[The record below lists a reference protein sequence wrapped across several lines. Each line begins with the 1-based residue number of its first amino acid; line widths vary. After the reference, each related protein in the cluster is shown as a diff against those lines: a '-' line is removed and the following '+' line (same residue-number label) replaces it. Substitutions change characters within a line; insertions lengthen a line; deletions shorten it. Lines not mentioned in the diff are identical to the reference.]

1 MLININNKKTVLSSL
16 CFIVSL
22 SACNKA
28 ADIKENSHSHSD
40 ELVAAVVKNDANI
53 AYAVYNDSVE
63 LAKIL
68 QQTLSEFIANPTTQ
82 GLQQTKAAWLA
93 AREPYGQ
100 SEVYRFRMGPIDIL
114 REDGSLGS
122 DGEGLE
128 GRINAWPLGE
138 ALIDYIAP
146 SIDGNAGPESP
157 ANALTGNLIAN
168 ADAYPEINL
177 ELLKTYFEYGE
188 DERNVTTGYH
198 AIEFLLWGQDLNENG
213 TADLVRDTSPG
224 QRPLTDFIAK
234 EGVCTSGET
243 LVSVEICQRR
253 GQYLLAAT
261 ELLIQDLSIIAESWH
276 PERGDFYQSYVSSP
290 NNSLSAMFES
300 MGRLSF
306 GELAGERMS
315 IAVTTDSQE
324 DEHSCFSD
332 NTHRDIF
339 LNAQGIQ
346 NTYLGKY
353 VTVNG
358 SVIEGA
364 SMYDLLNES
373 GHSDIANILLQQ
385 LETTMQSATVISN
398 KGENNQP
405 FDVLVQE
412 GVTQPDI
419 NAMIRNLTIQTDG
432 IERAIDALKLRT
444 DNLRQ
449 DTEQDLSI

>member
-1 MLININNKKTVLSSL
+1 MVIDLNSKKTVLTSL
-16 CFIVSL
+16 CLIVGL

-28 ADIKENSHSHSD
+28 SDDTETSHSHND
-40 ELVAAVVKNDANI
+40 ELVTAVVKNDADI
-53 AYAVYNDSVE
+53 AYAVYSDSVI
-63 LAKIL
+63 LAKNL
-68 QQTLSEFIANPTTQ
+68 QQTLSEFIANPTAQ

-114 REDGSLGS
+114 REDGTLGS

-157 ANALTGNLIAN
+157 ANALTGNLITN
-168 ADAYPEINL
+168 VDAYPEINL
-177 ELLKTYFEYGE
+177 ELLKTYFEHGE

-198 AIEFLLWGQDLNENG
+198 AIEFLLWGQDLNKDG
-213 TADLVRDTSPG
+213 TAGLVRDTSPG

-234 EGVCTSGET
+234 EGMCTSGDT
-243 LVSVEICQRR
+243 LAAAHICQRR

-261 ELLIQDLSIIAESWH
+261 ELLIQDLSVITESWH
-276 PERGDFYQSYVSSP
+276 PERGSFYQSYVSAP
-290 NNSLSAMFES
+290 NNALSAMFES

-306 GELAGERMS
+306 GELAGERIN

-353 VTVNG
+353 TRIDG
-358 SVIEGA
+358 SVIEGT
-364 SMYDLLNES
+364 SIYDLLNES

-385 LETTMQSATVISN
+385 LQTTMQSAAVISN
-398 KGENNQP
+398 KGENNIP

-419 NAMIRNLTIQTDG
+419 NAMIKNLTIQTDG
-432 IERAIDALKLRT
+432 IERAINALNLRT

-449 DTEQDLSI
+449 DTEQDLSL